1 MTDKL
6 AVLTAEEKATLAGVT
21 FRFTVYTVLVT
32 GFMLLLLRIVRAEGA
47 EVFGEGDPIENAQVA
62 LLMLAALVF
71 LVTARLQAS
80 FDVLCRIFALFCV
93 FAVIREGDAF
103 WDDLLPAAGWQL
115 PATLVFLTIAAM
127 YARDRARCD
136 RQLAR
141 FMTMRAMTLL
151 WTGFIIAIP
160 VAQLL
165 AHGPMFKLIM
175 GEDYI
180 ASFKRLIEETL
191 ELLGYALIL
200 FGAVEH
206 FFQTGCWRRLR
217 DR

>member
-1 MTDKL
+1 
-6 AVLTAEEKATLAGVT
+6 
-21 FRFTVYTVLVT
+21 
-32 GFMLLLLRIVRAEGA
+32 
-47 EVFGEGDPIENAQVA
+47 
-62 LLMLAALVF
+62 
-71 LVTARLQAS
+71 
-80 FDVLCRIFALFCV
+80 
-93 FAVIREGDAF
+93 GDAF

-115 PATLVFLTIAAM
+115 PATLVSLTIAAM

-141 FMTMRAMTLL
+141 FMTMRGMPLL

-180 ASFKRLIEETL
+180 ASFKRLIE
-191 ELLGYALIL
+191 
-200 FGAVEH
+200 
-206 FFQTGCWRRLR
+206 
-217 DR
+217 